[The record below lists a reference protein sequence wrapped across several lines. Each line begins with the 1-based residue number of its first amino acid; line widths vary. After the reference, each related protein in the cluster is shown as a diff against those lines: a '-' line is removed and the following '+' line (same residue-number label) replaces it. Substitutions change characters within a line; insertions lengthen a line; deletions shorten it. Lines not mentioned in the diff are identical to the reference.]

1 MAATEEITMLPM
13 LNAILEED
21 GFGGIPACV
30 EILLNEA
37 MRLER
42 SKVLGAAPYER
53 SDARLGHANGFKPKT
68 YRGSIGELKLQIP
81 QVRGDVEFYPSA
93 LERGA
98 RSERALK
105 LAVAEMYV
113 NGVSTRR
120 VTKVVEKLRGFSVS
134 SAEVSRAAA
143 LLDEELEQWRNRPL
157 GCVPHLILDARYEKV
172 RIDGSV
178 VSVSL
183 LVATGILADGHRSV
197 LGVSVS
203 LSEAEVHWRQ
213 LLQQL
218 QKRGL
223 HGVISV
229 TADDHA
235 GLSKAL
241 DAVFV
246 GVKRQRCQCHLQRN
260 AQAYVPKVSM
270 REEVASDIRDI
281 YNAPDRN
288 EADRQLGQKVE
299 KYREKASKLAEW
311 MEVAIPQG
319 LTIFELPRP
328 LWKKLRTTNGVER
341 INRELLR
348 RTRVAGLF
356 PNTKSL
362 LRLASAILMEIS
374 EEWESGKRYVIMS

>member
-1 MAATEEITMLPM
+1 MSAVQETTLLSEVG
-13 LNAILEED
+13 AILEEH
-21 GFGGIPACV
+21 GFAGLPACV
-30 EILLNEA
+30 EILVNEA

-42 SKVLGAAPYER
+42 AHVLGAGPYER
-53 SDARLGHANGFKPKT
+53 SDKRRGYANGYKPKT
-68 YRGSIGELKLQIP
+68 IRSRIGELHLSVP
-81 QVRGDVEFYPSA
+81 QVRGEVDFYPSA
-93 LERGA
+93 LEKGI

-105 LAVAEMYV
+105 IAVGEMYV
-113 NGVSTRR
+113 NGISTRR
-120 VTKVVEKLRGFSVS
+120 VTKVVEELCGLSVS

-143 LLDEELEQWRNRPL
+143 LLDAELQKWRNRSL
-157 GCVPHLILDARYEKV
+157 QCVPHLLLDARYEKV
-172 RIDGSV
+172 RIDGCV
-178 VSVSL
+178 VSASL
-183 LVATGILADGHRSV
+183 LIATGILPDGHRSV

-218 QKRGL
+218 VERGL
-223 HGVISV
+223 HGVVSV

-235 GLSKAL
+235 GLNKAL
-241 DAVFV
+241 DAVFP

-260 AQAYVPKVSM
+260 AQAYVPKLSM

-281 YNAPDRN
+281 FNAPDRG
-288 EADRQLGQKVE
+288 EADRLLRMKVE
-299 KYREKASKLAEW
+299 KYRQKASKLTEW
-311 MEVAIPQG
+311 MEEAIPQG
-319 LTIFELPRP
+319 LTVFDLPRR

-356 PNTKSL
+356 PNTESL

-374 EEWESGKRYVIMS
+374 EEWETGKRYVSMQ